1 MYRKSDAM
9 CEGEDA
15 PPESEKTIPFKPSH
29 DCLSQDSTR
38 VLLSSTQPRLILS
51 GHTHHYCVNNHT
63 IGSTIVPEV
72 SVPSF
77 SWRNRNN
84 PSFILVRV
92 LFILKHKCAQLEFK
106 CSFVP
111 LGNPFKG

>member
-15 PPESEKTIPFKPSH
+15 PPESEKLTPFKPSH

-38 VLLSSTQPRLILS
+38 VLLNSIQPRLILS
-51 GHTHHYCVNNHT
+51 GHTHQYCVNNHT
-63 IGSTIVPEV
+63 IGNTVVPEV

-84 PSFILVRV
+84 PSFFLVSA
-92 LFILKHKCAQLEFK
+92 LFIRSKSINVLNF
-106 CSFVP
+106 
-111 LGNPFKG
+111 NINI